1 MHSVNGCISN
11 TGTILNISGLNQIK
25 GVESSCVRVQ
35 AGVKLADLHDYLA
48 KQDLEVSFSPEIGDA
63 TVGSLVVCTSKDS
76 SIDGPG
82 YLSALVTEVTYV
94 DEDGCL
100 VSLSLAKDPSAL
112 LAFTCSYGMMGI
124 VVEAVLEVRSRIAI
138 TTSGY
143 AFMTRSGEDAAA
155 HLAQAQQQ
163 HDALFAILVPGKQH
177 LYVEARDKASKSAAR
192 LARSAALSAVRT
204 LGVNGFV
211 KAFMQRTKYN
221 CFLRGT
227 PMGKMMAKLL
237 AKDNPPTTH
246 YRRAFVNRYPAVEP
260 GSRRLDFSFV
270 EFDLPQLQSVV
281 AECWERHFEFKQ
293 RTGWAPSGYGVY
305 FVPRGWTQQRALQH
319 NVSGAKALAKPCG
332 NFSGPPGVSFMLDP
346 ITGDCDDPRWLQFN
360 LEYSAWAVSR
370 GATPSLSQSKGLLP
384 GQAGLPQQLTRS
396 RFLTP
401 HYAQFVE

>member
-1 MHSVNGCISN
+1 MSFYSLTSTFCA
-11 TGTILNISGLNQIK
+11 GLNQIK
-25 GVESSCVRVQ
+25 GVEGSCVRVQ
-35 AGVKLADLHDYLA
+35 AGVKLADLHNYLA
-48 KQDLEVSFSPEIGDA
+48 EQDLEVSFSPEIGDD

-76 SIDGPG
+76 SVDGPG

-94 DEDGCL
+94 DKDGCL
-100 VSLSLAKDPSAL
+100 VVLSLAKDPSAL

-124 VVEAVLEVRSRIAI
+124 VVEAVPEVRRRIAV
-138 TTSGY
+138 TTTAY

-155 HLAQAQQQ
+155 HLAQA
-163 HDALFAILVPGKQH
+163 HAFSDALFAILVPGSDH
-177 LYVEARDKASKSAAR
+177 LYIEARSKASSSAAQ
-192 LARSAALSAVRT
+192 LARSAA
-204 LGVNGFV
+204 
-211 KAFMQRTKYN
+211 
-221 CFLRGT
+221 CFLQGAPLGRA
-227 PMGKMMAKLL
+227 MAMLL
-237 AKDNPPTTH
+237 SGANPPTTH
-246 YRRAFVNRYPAVEP
+246 YRSAFVNRYPAVQP

-281 AECWERHFEFKQ
+281 AECWERHFEFKD
-293 RTGWAPSGYGVY
+293 RTGWAPSGDGVY

-384 GQAGLPQQLTRS
+384 GQAGLPRHLTRS